1 LNHLTKVTYF
11 FSKGPNMNIFKR
23 ISDIISAN
31 LNDLV
36 EGCEDAEQMLRQAI
50 REMDDAV
57 HKARPDVAKAM
68 ANEKSVAK
76 ELAANEAQ
84 RKTWD
89 TRTIAAV
96 EAGDDALARK
106 GIERR
111 KEYEKIVAALKDQ
124 HVAAQEASQMLRRQ
138 LEAME
143 AKLSDAQRRL
153 NTLVA
158 RNRAAEIRTKM
169 ATSDAGPRLD
179 DSDAFSK
186 FDRLSRKVEMA
197 EAEAE
202 AMAELARSRKPNVEE
217 TLEPEADASAE
228 SLEVDAELAA
238 LKQKLKSKE

>member
-1 LNHLTKVTYF
+1 
-11 FSKGPNMNIFKR
+11 MNIFKR

-68 ANEKSVAK
+68 ANEKSIAK
-76 ELAANEAQ
+76 ELAANQAQ
-84 RKTWD
+84 QRTWE
-89 TRTIAAV
+89 TRTESAV

-106 GIERR
+106 AIERR
-111 KEYEKIVAALKDQ
+111 KEYEKIVAALQDQ
-124 HVAAQEASQMLRRQ
+124 HVAALEASQMLRRQ

-143 AKLSDAQRRL
+143 AKLADAQRRL

-169 ATSDAGPRLD
+169 AASDAGPRLD
-179 DSDAFSK
+179 DNNAFSK

-202 AMAELARSRKPNVEE
+202 AMAELARARKPAHEE
-217 TLEPEADASAE
+217 PAPQAVEADAAAM
-228 SLEVDAELAA
+228 EVDAELAA
-238 LKQKLKSKE
+238 LKQRLKPKQ